1 MISNFK
7 RFALVSLV
15 CFFTASAFA
24 TQPGNNG
31 GGNGG
36 CGVGQQ
42 TNGCGSSTGGNATG
56 GSASANAGA
65 IGVGVGQGGAGGN
78 STAYGGSGGKGGE
91 GGSANV
97 IGSGNSSVKNDNAQ
111 SQSSS
116 NASTNVNNNSAT
128 GGGGGNASAAG
139 GNGAG
144 NSTSVNFEGST
155 YKEAAQTAYAAPV
168 YIQPFEDCRVYVSL
182 GGSSRDG
189 SASGGIPLG
198 NSAACL
204 RKINKLQM
212 LATNKE
218 FPGTYTKEDFLQA
231 DCSVEGM
238 SAMQACKK

>member
-1 MISNFK
+1 MKATQLAIATAVVTCLTVWSGY
-7 RFALVSLV
+7 AL
-15 CFFTASAFA
+15 A

-42 TNGCGSSTGGNATG
+42 TNGCGSQTPGNGGAGGQGGNGTGIGLGVGVGIGHSSSNSNSSANSASGSYSSGGDAKATGGNSNATG
-56 GSASANAGA
+56 GA
-65 IGVGVGQGGAGGN
+65 
-78 STAYGGSGGKGGE
+78 
-91 GGSANV
+91 GGSASTNQAQSASGYGGTANGQ
-97 IGSGNSSVKNDNAQ
+97 GSGN
-111 SQSSS
+111 
-116 NASTNVNNNSAT
+116 T
-128 GGGGGNASAAG
+128 
-139 GNGAG
+139 
-144 NSTSVNFEGST
+144 TSVSFEGGT

-168 YIQPFEDCRVYVSL
+168 YIQPFEDCRIYVSL

-218 FPGTYTKEDFLQA
+218 FPGTYTKDDFLQA

-238 SAMQACKK
+238 EKMAACKK